1 MQQVLIHNNLL
12 NNLDLAS
19 FKSEVEVEADKLEK
33 VLTGLNSLESQAD
46 KLDVNKLVPVS
57 VDLMSCMEN
66 DVLKKDIYNA
76 KIKDI
81 RYKIPDITKLAAT
94 NTMVK

>member
-1 MQQVLIHNNLL
+1 MQQVLIHSNLL

-46 KLDVNKLVPVS
+46 KLDVNK
-57 VDLMSCMEN
+57 
-66 DVLKKDIYNA
+66 
-76 KIKDI
+76 
-81 RYKIPDITKLAAT
+81 
-94 NTMVK
+94 

>member
-19 FKSEVEVEADKLEK
+19 FKSEVEVEVDKLEK

-57 VDLMSCMEN
+57 VDLMSWMEN

>member
-1 MQQVLIHNNLL
+1 
-12 NNLDLAS
+12 
-19 FKSEVEVEADKLEK
+19 
-33 VLTGLNSLESQAD
+33 
-46 KLDVNKLVPVS
+46 
-57 VDLMSCMEN
+57 MSCMEN

>member
-19 FKSEVEVEADKLEK
+19 FKSEVEVEVDKLEK

-76 KIKDI
+76 QIKDI

>member
-19 FKSEVEVEADKLEK
+19 FKSEVEVEVDKLEK